1 MPLASTPPVRP
12 DRLESAATLHD
23 FLDHLAHGHR
33 ERDAATLAGVARSTA
48 RDQRRRA
55 QRIDAEP
62 EVSAFLESA
71 AGQMFLHR
79 LLLAAHVVLTLLGP
93 CGVAMVS
100 QFLQL
105 SGLGSFIATSH
116 GAQQPWAAALLAQV
130 QAFAEHER
138 ARLSATMRPKR
149 ITLVE
154 DETFHPQP
162 LLVAMEAV
170 SGFLVLES
178 YAPTRDAA
186 CWNDHVVRALEG
198 LPVDVI
204 QVTSDEGKELVAHVT
219 QGLGAHHAPDLF
231 HVQHELTKA
240 TAAPLATR
248 ERAAQRAVDAA
259 ARVPE
264 EQPACAEEQRRC
276 EKQQEQA
283 REAIRR
289 LGEAYHPFDPATG
302 AARSAEQVRAALA
315 AQIERVDQVA
325 TEAGLSEASHQAIAK
340 AGRVVPSMGQTMS
353 FFLREMQRRL
363 LTLGM
368 PTPMLR
374 EVAEKLVPALYL
386 TEAANK
392 TEDTEKRAL
401 YEGTV
406 RRLLA
411 PLREATS
418 ALRALSE
425 AGQAHVVQVAKE
437 CAQVFQR
444 ASSCVE
450 GRNGQLSLRHH
461 SLHGLSAA
469 KLRALTTVHNYI
481 LRRDDGTTAAERFFE
496 QKPLDLFEWLLDTM
510 PLPPRPAPKRPR
522 LPPSLL
528 LN

>member
-1 MPLASTPPVRP
+1 M
-12 DRLESAATLHD
+12 
-23 FLDHLAHGHR
+23 
-33 ERDAATLAGVARSTA
+33 
-48 RDQRRRA
+48 
-55 QRIDAEP
+55 
-62 EVSAFLESA
+62 
-71 AGQMFLHR
+71 
-79 LLLAAHVVLTLLGP
+79 
-93 CGVAMVS
+93 
-100 QFLQL
+100 
-105 SGLGSFIATSH
+105 
-116 GAQQPWAAALLAQV
+116 
-130 QAFAEHER
+130 
-138 ARLSATMRPKR
+138 
-149 ITLVE
+149 
-154 DETFHPQP
+154 
-162 LLVAMEAV
+162 
-170 SGFLVLES
+170 
-178 YAPTRDAA
+178 
-186 CWNDHVVRALEG
+186 RALEG
-198 LPVDVI
+198 RPVDVI
-204 QVTSDEGKELVAHVT
+204 QVTSDEGKGLVAHVT

-231 HVQHELTKA
+231 HVQHELSKA
-240 TAAPLATR
+240 TAAPLAAL
-248 ERAAQRAVDAA
+248 ERAAKRAVDAA
-259 ARVPE
+259 ARVPDE
-264 EQPACAEEQRRC
+264 HLACAKEQQRCEEQRR
-276 EKQQEQA
+276 QA

-302 AARSAEQVRAALA
+302 AARSAEQVREALA
-315 AQIERVDQVA
+315 AQVERVDHLA

-340 AGRVVPSMGQTMS
+340 AGRVVPSMGQTVS

-411 PLREATS
+411 PLREASS
-418 ALRALSE
+418 ALRGLSE

-437 CAQVFQR
+437 GAQVVQR
-444 ASSCVE
+444 ARSCVE

-461 SLHGLSAA
+461 RLHGLSAA
-469 KLRALTTVHNYI
+469 KLSALTTVHNYF